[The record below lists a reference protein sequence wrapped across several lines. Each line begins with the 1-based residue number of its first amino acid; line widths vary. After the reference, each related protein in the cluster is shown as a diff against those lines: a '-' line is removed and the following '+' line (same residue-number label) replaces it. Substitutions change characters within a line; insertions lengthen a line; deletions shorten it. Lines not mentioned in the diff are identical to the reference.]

1 MDNSFCWKCHAPYH
15 DKIFFK
21 SLCDSCGAYLH
32 SCKGCRHHQVGKPN
46 ECNVPNTEMV
56 RDREG
61 LNYCEEFKGVSEVN
75 QEKGPSV
82 EDVAKRL
89 FKD

>member
-1 MDNSFCWKCHAPYH
+1 MQKSFCWKCHSSYEG
-15 DKIFFK
+15 KIFFK
-21 SLCDSCGAYLH
+21 SLCDCCGSYLH
-32 SCKGCRHHQVGKPN
+32 SCRGCIHHQVGKPN
-46 ECNVPNTEMV
+46 ECAIPNTEQI

-61 LNYCEEFKGVSEVN
+61 LNYCEEFKSIASPKHSN
-75 QEKGPSV
+75 GPSV